1 VATGE
6 KNCVIAGVLETETA
20 RNWMCFNEVYREVF
34 GAVLQTRRRD
44 ENETGRTPSRN
55 PENDR
60 EMSRQNEN
68 CPHAVFWR
76 IEKVQKAENYRATSR
91 RAEKCRAASRKR
103 ETEFLAENL
112 GLVCNTASEFSQY
125 TYTLFCDRSPM
136 TLMTRRVVTTR
147 VSTRRYI
154 VPVILAR

>member
-1 VATGE
+1 LLQGFGRGQPGRCHLIFSRE
-6 KNCVIAGVLETETA
+6 KCDAALTQRTHSSHP
-20 RNWMCFNEVYREVF
+20 
-34 GAVLQTRRRD
+34 VLQTRRRD

-76 IEKVQKAENYRATSR
+76 IEKVRKAENYRATSR
-91 RAEKCRAASRKR
+91 RAEKCRASSRKR

-112 GLVCNTASEFSQY
+112 GLVCNTDRTQSQLFFGRPPQRQTDLKCNAILGEPCAQVQVDSPKAASH
-125 TYTLFCDRSPM
+125 
-136 TLMTRRVVTTR
+136 
-147 VSTRRYI
+147 
-154 VPVILAR
+154 

>member
-1 VATGE
+1 MLRTVVLGPL
-6 KNCVIAGVLETETA
+6 CVRVP
-20 RNWMCFNEVYREVF
+20 
-34 GAVLQTRRRD
+34 VLQTRRRD

-76 IEKVQKAENYRATSR
+76 IEKVRKAENYRATSR
-91 RAEKCRAASRKR
+91 RPEKCRAASRKR

-112 GLVCNTASEFSQY
+112 GLVCNTGESCCPSPFTGSWASYDSPWGRRNDKLGISGEYS
-125 TYTLFCDRSPM
+125 TLNEVNS
-136 TLMTRRVVTTR
+136 
-147 VSTRRYI
+147 ST
-154 VPVILAR
+154 